1 MPAIDRKRC
10 TGREIMDMTQQTAE
24 QAIGVALEHHRSGR
38 LAEAERIYRQIL
50 ASNSAHPVA
59 LHLLGMV
66 AFASGRNDDAI
77 ALIGQALC
85 VCPDYAGAHCN
96 LGLVLTKQ
104 RRFSE
109 AVASCRRAIEIRADY
124 PEALNNLGDAL
135 DAMGE
140 FDQAVV
146 AFQRAIELRP
156 SYASAH
162 NNLGSAL
169 TKQKKYVEAI
179 AALRRAASLDPTHA
193 LIQFNLGN
201 ALRESGDLDE
211 AIIAYGRA
219 IKLNPALGEAY
230 LNLGVAKADQGKL
243 DEAITAYTYAIQCD
257 GRYAKAHYNLA
268 NALREDGRVDAAIE
282 AYSRAILHDPSH
294 VDAYINKGNLLKDV
308 ARHDESLGCFEAAIA
323 LEPENQLAHS
333 NLLYG
338 LYFHP
343 RYDTAS
349 ISQAV
354 RNWNDRFARPLHES
368 SEPLNNDPNPDRR
381 LRVGYVSPDF
391 REHAESFFTV
401 PLLAHHNHETFEVF
415 CYSNVRKADGITDQ
429 IRAYADVWREVR
441 NESDESL
448 ARIIRE
454 DRIDILVDLSM
465 HMAGNRPLVFARKPA
480 PVRVCWLAYP
490 GSMGSKT
497 VDYRITDTFLDPIG
511 SDVPAGAERS
521 FHLPDCWVVYNP
533 LIDLPPRPPEQIGAI
548 RFGSL
553 NNPCKLNEPL
563 LKLWA
568 TVLQANPDS
577 KLTLSVLSSAHRSR
591 IVHFMQSLGIREE
604 RLEFVGRLKRPQY
617 LRCYDQI
624 DIALDPLPYNGIT
637 TSCDALYMGVPL
649 LTLAGHTAAG
659 RAGKGMLTALG
670 LSELVAHSPD
680 EFVQRATELANDRQ
694 RLIDLRKGLRDRMVR
709 SPLMEWPN
717 FARNMESAY
726 RQMWYG
732 WSKS

>member
-1 MPAIDRKRC
+1 
-10 TGREIMDMTQQTAE
+10 MDMTQQTVD
-24 QAIGVALEHHRSGR
+24 QAIRIAAEHHRSGR
-38 LAEAERIYRQIL
+38 LAEAGRIYRQIL

-66 AFASGRNDDAI
+66 AFASGRSDDAI
-77 ALIGQALC
+77 ELIRQAIC
-85 VCPDYAGAHCN
+85 VRPDYADAHCN

-104 RRFSE
+104 GRFSE
-109 AVASCRRAIEIRADY
+109 AVTSCRRAIEIKADILD
-124 PEALNNLGDAL
+124 AFINLGNAL
-135 DAMGE
+135 DAMG
-140 FDQAVV
+140 DLDAAVV
-146 AFQRAIELRP
+146 AFQRAIDLRP
-156 SYASAH
+156 SSPSGYS
-162 NNLGSAL
+162 NLGLAL
-169 TKQKKYVEAI
+169 LKQKKFVEAI
-179 AALRRAASLDPTHA
+179 AALRRAVLLAPTHA

-201 ALRESGDLDE
+201 ALRESGEIDE
-211 AIIAYGRA
+211 AIIAYERA
-219 IKLNPALGEAY
+219 IQLSPGLQKAY
-230 LNLGVAKADQGKL
+230 LNLGAAKADQGKL
-243 DEAITAYTYAIQCD
+243 DEAIIAYENAIKCD
-257 GRYAKAHYNLA
+257 GGYAKAHYNLA
-268 NALREDGRVDAAIE
+268 NALRDVGQVDAAIE
-282 AYSRAILHDPSH
+282 AYGRAILHDPSH
-294 VDAYINKGNLLKDV
+294 VDASINKGNLLKDV
-308 ARHDESLGCFEAAIA
+308 ARHDESLGCFEAALA

-343 RYDTAS
+343 GYDTAS
-349 ISQAV
+349 IAQHV
-354 RNWNDRFARPLHES
+354 QNWNERFARPLHES
-368 SEPLNNDPNPDRR
+368 SEPLNNDANPDRR

-401 PLLAHHNHETFEVF
+401 PLLAHHCHEMFEVF
-415 CYSNVRKADGITDQ
+415 CYSNARKRDGMTDQ

-465 HMAGNRPLVFARKPA
+465 HMAGNRAMVFARKPA

-490 GSMGSKT
+490 GSMGSDT
-497 VDYRITDTFLDPIG
+497 VDYRITDSFLDPIG

-521 FHLPDCWVVYNP
+521 IHLPGCWVAYNP
-533 LIDLPPRPPEQIGAI
+533 LIDLPPRPPEQIGVI

-563 LKLWA
+563 LRLWA
-568 TVLQANPDS
+568 KVLHANPDS
-577 KLTLSVLSSAHRSR
+577 ELTLSALSAAHRNH

-604 RLEFVGRLKRPQY
+604 RLGFIGRLKRPQY
-617 LRCYDQI
+617 LRTYDQI

-649 LTLAGHTAAG
+649 LTLAGKTATG
-659 RAGKGMLTALG
+659 RAGKGMLTAIG
-670 LSELVAHSPD
+670 LSELVAHDPD
-680 EFVQRATELANDRQ
+680 EFVQRATELANDWP
-694 RLIDLRKGLRDRMVR
+694 RLIDLRKDLRERMAR
-709 SPLMEWPN
+709 SPLMDWPN

-732 WSKS
+732 WCKS